1 MAKSKASKPVCKPLT
16 AAPRWFMFAALGLVA
31 VLVVALAVFFL
42 VRVLKDKAEGFSD
55 SDDKAGKATDEATDE
70 VERAELV
77 FLYMDGCTWCDKF
90 RPVWDELVSKHGEH
104 LESDMGVKL
113 VSYERSD
120 AAAEPL
126 MTHVRGFPTILLVKD
141 DGKDVVTFEDD
152 RTVASLLAFVA
163 KAMGTEALGDVSVSQ
178 DKTKE
183 GFYYAEDVDEP
194 DPDPTEFG
202 KLTAGVG
209 AGKKVAQDKQADD
222 VKRMTKNAG
231 GKVEGKGGK

>member
-16 AAPRWFMFAALGLVA
+16 AAPRWFMFGALGLVA

-55 SDDKAGKATDEATDE
+55 KDDKDDKASKATNE

-152 RTVASLLAFVA
+152 RTVAALLAFVA
-163 KAMGTEALGDVSVSQ
+163 KAMGREA
-178 DKTKE
+178 
-183 GFYYAEDVDEP
+183 FFAADE
-194 DPDPTEFG
+194 PTEFG
-202 KLTAGVG
+202 TLTTKVG
-209 AGKKVAQDKQADD
+209 NARKAADSSREAD
-222 VKRMTKNAG
+222 VKNLKSNAG
-231 GKVEGKGGK
+231 GKVEGKGGPPPK

>member
-1 MAKSKASKPVCKPLT
+1 MAKSKASKYVCKPLT
-16 AAPRWFMFAALGLVA
+16 AAPRWFMFGALGLVA

-55 SDDKAGKATDEATDE
+55 KDGKDGKASKATNE

-77 FLYMDGCTWCDKF
+77 FLHMDGCTWCDKF
-90 RPVWDELVSKHGEH
+90 KPVWDELVSKHGER

-113 VSYERSD
+113 LSYERSD

-163 KAMGTEALGDVSVSQ
+163 KAMGREAPDAAVAGGERQ
-178 DKTKE
+178 EGKE
-183 GFYYAEDVDEP
+183 AFFAADE
-194 DPDPTEFG
+194 PTEFG
-202 KLTAGVG
+202 TLTTKVG
-209 AGKKVAQDKQADD
+209 NARKAADSKRDAD
-222 VKRMTKNAG
+222 VKDLKSNAG
-231 GKVEGKGGK
+231 GKVEGKG